1 MRLAIEYS
9 TFREDDMAKLYAN
22 GMRNADQLASEL
34 GCSVS
39 TVYRT
44 FASLAFYNALMN
56 YGITCPVRLGR
67 S

>member
-34 GCSVS
+34 GC
-39 TVYRT
+39 
-44 FASLAFYNALMN
+44 F
-56 YGITCPVRLGR
+56 C
-67 S
+67 